1 MCSYYIGGFTKSGFL
16 RWFDLEIQNLGR
28 FFGVVYRANFR
39 LDLYCE
45 FQGMGGDSRAVN
57 GYDER
62 SVDSAAAGEVGDHRN
77 GEDDSE
83 SNALLPPRRGGMSR
97 KSNKPRMKVRW
108 NDSNGNNLA
117 EILEFQPR

>member
-1 MCSYYIGGFTKSGFL
+1 MGLFIGQISDWIYTASF
-16 RWFDLEIQNLGR
+16 E
-28 FFGVVYRANFR
+28 A
-39 LDLYCE
+39 
-45 FQGMGGDSRAVN
+45 MGGDSRAVN

-77 GEDDSE
+77 SEDDSE

-117 EILEFQPR
+117 EILEFQPSDVSDSGDEESDSCSCMIM